1 MVESS
6 PRPRYRPGSL
16 EIEEKGLMSSPR
28 PKMRPEESDQKEPT
42 VADQTGLATVEAR
55 ADFDPAL
62 SWNPIARLGFKG
74 FDTDKVT
81 NLQIEGFY
89 DDFIDNAFYFP
100 SRMSKERAV
109 ESALKQ
115 GAGETAYNIRP
126 DDILVDPGEA
136 NPSTWAHEMT
146 HRGFDRIR
154 ESINNHP
161 DGIKIGKEEF
171 IKKYGQRAFDLLT
184 KVSDEKNTEAFDFL
198 EDKVLGTR
206 PQEEHIQER
215 SVSDVKEM
223 QKTLKA
229 EPEDRWS
236 YLEQRYEPYIKL
248 MEAAQDILT
257 ASGEPKKS
265 PKYKESMFDKL
276 KIKLGFADGGL
287 ADQMNS
293 MLPAADTDTRS
304 TNEYLGKSDDEFN
317 PLKFA
322 KESWESAKERFM
334 DAGITEIDANDP
346 ALYNAYLRSVDYLKD
361 TGLAGLELIDA
372 AARVAIG
379 AVGEVVTGDD
389 QTQKRFERDIYSMP
403 DAFAGMVGTKSISQL
418 DDAIESAVGTGI
430 QAAEKAKDV
439 GYAAYQKAPAVVGD
453 IVGQTKAAFSGDKD
467 FSTTSDVGPRPL
479 SAGFTGDNPPTY
491 ISKDEPPFDP
501 DGIYKTKD
509 GVVKFREPIAEFTQR
524 LTMSNSF
531 PSKGMTG
538 AEFLRLLEKNSESIP
553 PSSYKEGLVDRN
565 KRYSREELLDVVTK
579 GSAGLPEPIYYSLA
593 DLASVPK
600 YEQYQRQSDVG
611 FMGYPV
617 PTDSYFSI
625 PILSRTSGNTFKAN
639 SQHFDPSTTAH
650 VRGSFIDPL
659 VGWNVN
665 PTFTEEFKNIVG
677 KDKPYLLVEEIQSDL
692 LQKGYVKPKDSFEA
706 AFAETVKRFNTE
718 SEFTFDEAY
727 GDITKD
733 IKKTFKELD
742 KLGEVEEPQR
752 LKSVTSPD
760 NYVFSR
766 LKEERLIKKV
776 KDRFWEN
783 QGEPGYVTF
792 EELKDYID
800 KQGTNDQELWNFTI
814 GLERERRLNDWFT
827 FKFIDEK
834 SGKIY
839 DDFVADWDNPTFANL
854 LDDFTEYMKDF
865 GLDKDSILAKYENDI
880 DDFYDK
886 QKSVFRKSGLGGDFT
901 SEEFF
906 NIYDSYKFNSRIMDP
921 IDDVALPPI
930 RKNKQTVEE
939 ALKVLI
945 AKADE
950 RGVDKIVIPPADKI
964 AAARSR
970 TINPDDKGDRFYRT
984 YVTDLNKALEDLEKN
999 YPVTIHR
1006 DVDLPYK
1013 DKFEID
1019 PNRKGIIIDISKLRE
1034 QFQVDK
1040 PRQFAEGGAVSS
1052 MNEQMSFAFAD
1063 GGLRDDGMRQDPV
1076 SGNEVPSGS
1085 LANEVRDDIPAQLS
1099 EGEYVVPADVV
1110 RYYGVKFFEDL
1121 RQEAKTGLQD
1131 MEMNGRIGGEP
1142 VLESGPEGN
1151 EDLTP
1156 EELAAIQEMM
1166 GMYKGGAV
1174 GGFAEGGL
1182 QTDQDILTA
1191 GQQAQQRQFT
1201 GFPLGATIFPR
1212 ADSGQIESVPV
1223 TPTITVEETAES
1235 CAAKGMDYDPATK
1248 TCVPRAVA
1256 LTASDNNNNND
1267 SRVEPSKWYEKY
1279 DYADTNK
1286 LVSQSLTTLGVNS
1299 DTEEKETQNILQKI
1313 VGSIGQGIGNMLEG
1327 GTLGGIIRQQKVAE
1341 VAANAQLLRAQGKVK
1356 EAEMLEN
1363 AIDGYR
1369 TKHDIEPGGFF
1380 DSTKT
1385 LAKQLADK
1393 YSDLGFDEENEVIIR
1408 PGSVIDPAR
1417 REAIDRSRQAE
1428 AAKKAAAEA
1437 AAAEARRAQQQ
1448 RTVQQIQQSNQDDSP
1463 TYGYDPQ
1470 TTSSTAPSTASS
1482 TYISSVSD
1490 PGDTSTSGGA
1500 ASASYKKQEDSNFG
1514 LLNKGGLMAS
1524 KPKTQTK
1531 RQYKKGGLAGKK

>member
-1 MVESS
+1 M
-6 PRPRYRPGSL
+6 
-16 EIEEKGLMSSPR
+16 
-28 PKMRPEESDQKEPT
+28 
-42 VADQTGLATVEAR
+42 
-55 ADFDPAL
+55 
-62 SWNPIARLGFKG
+62 
-74 FDTDKVT
+74 
-81 NLQIEGFY
+81 
-89 DDFIDNAFYFP
+89 
-100 SRMSKERAV
+100 
-109 ESALKQ
+109 
-115 GAGETAYNIRP
+115 
-126 DDILVDPGEA
+126 
-136 NPSTWAHEMT
+136 
-146 HRGFDRIR
+146 
-154 ESINNHP
+154 
-161 DGIKIGKEEF
+161 
-171 IKKYGQRAFDLLT
+171 
-184 KVSDEKNTEAFDFL
+184 
-198 EDKVLGTR
+198 
-206 PQEEHIQER
+206 
-215 SVSDVKEM
+215 
-223 QKTLKA
+223 
-229 EPEDRWS
+229 
-236 YLEQRYEPYIKL
+236 
-248 MEAAQDILT
+248 
-257 ASGEPKKS
+257 
-265 PKYKESMFDKL
+265 
-276 KIKLGFADGGL
+276 
-287 ADQMNS
+287 
-293 MLPAADTDTRS
+293 
-304 TNEYLGKSDDEFN
+304 
-317 PLKFA
+317 
-322 KESWESAKERFM
+322 
-334 DAGITEIDANDP
+334 
-346 ALYNAYLRSVDYLKD
+346 
-361 TGLAGLELIDA
+361 
-372 AARVAIG
+372 
-379 AVGEVVTGDD
+379 
-389 QTQKRFERDIYSMP
+389 
-403 DAFAGMVGTKSISQL
+403 
-418 DDAIESAVGTGI
+418 
-430 QAAEKAKDV
+430 
-439 GYAAYQKAPAVVGD
+439 
-453 IVGQTKAAFSGDKD
+453 
-467 FSTTSDVGPRPL
+467 
-479 SAGFTGDNPPTY
+479 
-491 ISKDEPPFDP
+491 
-501 DGIYKTKD
+501 
-509 GVVKFREPIAEFTQR
+509 
-524 LTMSNSF
+524 
-531 PSKGMTG
+531 
-538 AEFLRLLEKNSESIP
+538 
-553 PSSYKEGLVDRN
+553 
-565 KRYSREELLDVVTK
+565 
-579 GSAGLPEPIYYSLA
+579 
-593 DLASVPK
+593 
-600 YEQYQRQSDVG
+600 
-611 FMGYPV
+611 
-617 PTDSYFSI
+617 
-625 PILSRTSGNTFKAN
+625 
-639 SQHFDPSTTAH
+639 
-650 VRGSFIDPL
+650 
-659 VGWNVN
+659 VGWNSN
-665 PTFTEEFKNIVG
+665 IYLSEDFKNLVG
-677 KDKPYLLVEEIQSDL
+677 QKPYVLVEEIQSDL

-733 IKKTFKELD
+733 VKKTFKELD

-906 NIYDSYKFNSRIMDP
+906 NIYDSYKFNSRIIDP

-930 RKNKQTVEE
+930 RKNKQAVEE
-939 ALKVLI
+939 GLKAII
-945 AKADE
+945 AKAAKD
-950 RGVDKIVIPPADKI
+950 GVTKIVIPPVEKI
-964 AAARSR
+964 AEARGR
-970 TINPDDKGDRFYRT
+970 TVDPTDKGDRFYRT
-984 YVTDLNKALEDLEKN
+984 YVTDLNQVLDELSEN
-999 YPVTIHR
+999 YPVTVHR
-1006 DVDLPYK
+1006 DIELPYK
-1013 DKFEID
+1013 E
-1019 PNRKGIIIDISKLRE
+1019 NRKSVDDVLNEYGVWNPDDDVVDADFADPQDMETMLGDALRQQNQERFNALNLNLNDPSLYVVDNPVEGTVIDISKLVE
-1034 QFQVDK
+1034 DYKVEE
-1040 PRQFAEGGAVSS
+1040 PRQYAEGGAVGN
-1052 MNEQMSFAFAD
+1052 MNQQMSFAFAD

-1166 GMYKGGAV
+1166 GMYRGGAV

-1256 LTASDNNNNND
+1256 PTASDNNNDD
-1267 SRVEPSKWYEKY
+1267 SRVEPPKWYEKY

-1299 DTEEKETQNILQKI
+1299 DTEEKETQNTLQKI
-1313 VGSIGQGIGNMLEG
+1313 VSSIGQGIGNMLEG
-1327 GTLGGIIRQQKVAE
+1327 NTLGGIIRQQKVAE
-1341 VAANAQLLRAQGKVK
+1341 VAANAQLLRAQGKIK

-1417 REAIDRSRQAE
+1417 REAIDKSRQSEAE
-1428 AAKKAAAEA
+1428 KARIAAEKAAEA
-1437 AAAEARRAQQQ
+1437 RREEARRAQQQ
-1448 RTVQQIQQSNQDDSP
+1448 TTIQQIQQSNQDDSP
-1463 TYGYDPQ
+1463 TYGYDPKN
-1470 TTSSTAPSTASS
+1470 TSSTAPASASS
-1482 TYISSVSD
+1482 TYKFSVKS
-1490 PGDTSTSGGA
+1490 PGNTSTSGGA